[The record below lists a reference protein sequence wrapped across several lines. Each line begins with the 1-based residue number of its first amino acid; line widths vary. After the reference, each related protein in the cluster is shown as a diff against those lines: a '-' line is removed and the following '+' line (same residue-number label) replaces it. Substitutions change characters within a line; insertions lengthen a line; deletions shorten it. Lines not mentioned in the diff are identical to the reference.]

1 MDYTRIPRELIY
13 RDRRNLDEFFEANE
27 LNAALIKNMKDI
39 DVLITGDFEN
49 HALMCMNAAYYICTF
64 FILEKHPEWKLS
76 KMASYIDTLNLH
88 PVKAYETIVFSLAY
102 ILLKHYNNKGWQE
115 NKDELLKQI
124 YFLIYPNDRH
134 KEMRVHVYL
143 VGGKKDIL
151 QTLETNLPQG
161 FVLPEDEF
169 APRVIDC
176 ETASDVMDKPF
187 RWDVL
192 TDNYKEDKIR
202 EIINALGRNP
212 EEERWIE
219 KIINEAHTNSP
230 ITETAQLKKQSSVD
244 DNSKDLQAELAAS
257 SDRIKELEEEL
268 RELREY
274 KKENEEM
281 ESLTPEK
288 ALGIDELAIFFSF
301 AVGLDFD
308 PTRTNQTQLSAMISK
323 LCGNT
328 LESIRAR
335 ISRMNQMEKNN
346 NLSDEVMQAARNVKG
361 MLEKISH
368 GNLTEKMK
376 DIIKNIDL
384 VFLNSK

>member
-13 RDRRNLDEFFEANE
+13 RDRRNLDEFFDANE

-39 DVLITGDFEN
+39 DILITGDFEN
-49 HALMCMNAAYYICTF
+49 HALMCMNAAYNICTF
-64 FILEKHPEWKLS
+64 LILEKHPEWKLS

-88 PVKAYETIVFSLAY
+88 PVEEYKTIVFSLVY
-102 ILLKHYNNKGWQE
+102 ILLKHFNNKGWQE
-115 NKDELLKQI
+115 NKNELLKQI
-124 YFLIYPNDRH
+124 YFLIYPDERH
-134 KEMRVHVYL
+134 IEIRVHVYR
-143 VGGKKDIL
+143 VGSQKDIL
-151 QTLETNLPQG
+151 ETLKTNLPQG

-219 KIINEAHTNSP
+219 KIINEAYTNSP
-230 ITETAQLKKQSSVD
+230 ITETAQFKKQSSMD

-268 RELREY
+268 RELRDY
-274 KKENEEM
+274 KNENEEM
-281 ESLTPEK
+281 KNLIPEK

-308 PTRTNQTQLSAMISK
+308 PTRTNQKQLSAMISA
-323 LCGNT
+323 LCGNAP
-328 LESIRAR
+328 ESIRAR

-346 NLSDEVMQAARNVKG
+346 NFSEEVMQAARNVKG
-361 MLEKISH
+361 MLEKIPQ
-368 GNLTEKMK
+368 GDQTEKMK
-376 DIIKNIDL
+376 DIINNIDL
-384 VFLNSK
+384 VFLNSE

>member
-1 MDYTRIPRELIY
+1 M
-13 RDRRNLDEFFEANE
+13 
-27 LNAALIKNMKDI
+27 
-39 DVLITGDFEN
+39 
-49 HALMCMNAAYYICTF
+49 
-64 FILEKHPEWKLS
+64 
-76 KMASYIDTLNLH
+76 
-88 PVKAYETIVFSLAY
+88 
-102 ILLKHYNNKGWQE
+102 
-115 NKDELLKQI
+115 
-124 YFLIYPNDRH
+124 
-134 KEMRVHVYL
+134 HVYR
-143 VGGKKDIL
+143 VGSQKDIL
-151 QTLETNLPQG
+151 ETLKTNLPQG

-230 ITETAQLKKQSSVD
+230 ITETAQFKKQSSMD

-268 RELREY
+268 RELRDY
-274 KKENEEM
+274 KNENEEM
-281 ESLTPEK
+281 KSLIPEK

-308 PTRTNQTQLSAMISK
+308 PMRTNQKQLSHHILK
-323 LCGNT
+323 P
-328 LESIRAR
+328 I
-335 ISRMNQMEKNN
+335 Q
-346 NLSDEVMQAARNVKG
+346 
-361 MLEKISH
+361 
-368 GNLTEKMK
+368 
-376 DIIKNIDL
+376 
-384 VFLNSK
+384 

>member
-134 KEMRVHVYL
+134 KEVRVHVYL

-151 QTLETNLPQG
+151 ETLKTNLPQG

-192 TDNYKEDKIR
+192 TDNYKEYKIR

-219 KIINEAHTNSP
+219 KIISEAHTNSP

-335 ISRMNQMEKNN
+335 ISKMNQMEKNN
-346 NLSDEVMQAARNVKG
+346 NFSEEVMQAARNVKG
-361 MLEKISH
+361 MLKKISQ
-368 GNLTEKMK
+368 GDQTEKLK
-376 DIIKNIDL
+376 DIIENIDL

>member
-27 LNAALIKNMKDI
+27 LNAALIKNMTDI
-39 DVLITGDFEN
+39 DDLMNSDFEN
-49 HALMCMNAAYYICTF
+49 HALMCMNAAYYICTIF
-64 FILEKHPEWKLS
+64 LLEKHPEWRLS
-76 KMASYIDTLNLH
+76 KIDSYLCNLNLH
-88 PVKAYETIVFSLAY
+88 PVEEYKTIVFCLVY

-176 ETASDVMDKPF
+176 ETASEVMDKPF
-187 RWDVL
+187 RWDIL
-192 TDNYKEDKIR
+192 TDNFNEDNIS
-202 EIINALGRNP
+202 EIVNALGKNP
-212 EEERWIE
+212 EEKRLIE
-219 KIINEAHTNSP
+219 KITSEAHANSP
-230 ITETAQLKKQSSVD
+230 ITQTAQLNNHYSAD

-335 ISRMNQMEKNN
+335 ISKMNQMEKNN
-346 NLSDEVMQAARNVKG
+346 NLSEEVMQAARNVKG
-361 MLEKISH
+361 MLEKIPK
-368 GNLTEKMK
+368 GNQTEKVK
-376 DIIKNIDL
+376 DIINNIDL